1 MKKQWIVT
9 AFLVVLCAAVPVF
22 ASEELPDLRAQV
34 VDILVRLE
42 KVEAYE
48 ERIAALEIQVAE
60 LTAPVETEPASGS
73 GEPVSMT
80 EEEYFGWLEQEMV
93 RFEERAAGLEELF
106 ESDDPMKTFAGLSE
120 VLDMLFEFHDAHSLI
135 DTPSP
140 VYDDVQPVLSCV
152 VENLEPLRG
161 IEDKSV
167 TEAFAALMPLFMVL
181 MENPDDFLV
190 ECNLDAIEGI
200 EELFPVEIE

>member
-9 AFLVVLCAAVPVF
+9 AFLVVLCAAIPVF
-22 ASEELPDLRAQV
+22 ASEELPDIRAQV

-48 ERIAALEIQVAE
+48 ERIAVLEIQVAE
-60 LTAPVETEPASGS
+60 LTAPEETEPASGS

-80 EEEYFGWLEQEMV
+80 EEEYIAWLEQEMV

-106 ESDDPMKTFAGLSE
+106 ESEDPMETFAGLSE

-140 VYDDVQPVLSCV
+140 IYGEIQPVLSCV

-181 MENPDDFLV
+181 MENPEDFLV

>member
-9 AFLVVLCAAVPVF
+9 ALLVVLCAAVPVF
-22 ASEELPDLRAQV
+22 ASEELPDIRAQV

-48 ERIAALEIQVAE
+48 ERIAALEILVAE
-60 LTAPVETEPASGS
+60 LTEQPETEPASGS
-73 GEPVSMT
+73 EEPVSMT
-80 EEEYFGWLEQEMV
+80 EEEYLSWLEQEMLG
-93 RFEERAAGLEELF
+93 FEERAAGLEELF
-106 ESDDPMKTFAGLSE
+106 ESDDPVKTFTGITE

-140 VYDDVQPVLSCV
+140 IYDEIQPVLSCV
-152 VENLEPLRG
+152 VESLEPLRG

-181 MENPDDFLV
+181 MENPDDFLI
-190 ECNLDAIEGI
+190 ECNIDAIDGI
-200 EELFPVEIE
+200 EDLIPVEIE

>member
-1 MKKQWIVT
+1 MKKQWVLT
-9 AFLVVLCAAVPVF
+9 AILVVLCAAVPVF
-22 ASEELPDLRAQV
+22 AAEELPDIRAQV

-48 ERIAALEIQVAE
+48 ERIAQLEILVAE
-60 LTAPVETEPASGS
+60 LTEPPETAPATGS
-73 GEPVSMT
+73 GEAVSMT
-80 EEEYFGWLEQEMV
+80 EEEYIVWLEQEML

-120 VLDMLFEFHDAHSLI
+120 VLDMLFKFHDAHSLI
-135 DTPSP
+135 STPSP
-140 VYDDVQPVLSCV
+140 VYEEIQPVLSCV

-181 MENPDDFLV
+181 MDNPDDFLV

-200 EELFPVEIE
+200 EDLFPVEIE